1 MLTHTSR
8 AHSGQRVSL
17 TFFHLASNGL
27 ISSQYSRRCRP
38 RVGARELGQRAR
50 SRLGAGTQSLISIA
64 GPRERVTRW
73 RRSTRTSPPTGG
85 SRQPGIITSILSLV
99 GPPKIKV
106 PNTTKSTMPGN
117 LRLVDR
123 GSNATSTSSWLK
135 ALIQSLSPP
144 ASSE

>member
-1 MLTHTSR
+1 MLMRISR
-8 AHSGQRVSL
+8 SHSGQRVSL

-27 ISSQYSRRCRP
+27 ISLKYSRRCRP

-85 SRQPGIITSILSLV
+85 SRQSGIMTSILSLV
-99 GPPKIKV
+99 GPLKIKV
-106 PNTTKSTMPGN
+106 PNTAKSAVPGN
-117 LRLVDR
+117 L
-123 GSNATSTSSWLK
+123 
-135 ALIQSLSPP
+135 SLSFQEHNMCKSQVN
-144 ASSE
+144 AFGVNIITSQCFRC